1 MTTAIVQPRKKNS
14 NQGLSRRIG
23 GSGFKMH
30 TKGRT
35 GSKLN

>member
-1 MTTAIVQPRKKNS
+1 MTTAIVPLRKKNS
-14 NQGLSRRIG
+14 NQGLRRRVG